1 MALKKEKEELKK
13 NCFKKVL
20 FLGYR
25 RSQTRIFDS
34 LINKGCR
41 VVHTSDPVKEFD
53 EYDFV
58 VSFGYKHILSKE
70 IINKLGC
77 PIFNLHIS
85 LLPLNRG
92 AHPNFWS
99 FYDNT
104 QAGVTIHLVDEGID
118 TGPIVFQKII
128 SFSKAEKTFRK
139 TYDRLINEVETLF
152 EDNLEKLLE
161 NRWTA
166 IPQKGS
172 GTFHRSL
179 DLPKNFAG
187 WNSQIKEEIDRLK
200 KEKIE

>member
-70 IINKLGC
+70 IINRLGC

-104 QAGVTIHLVDEGID
+104 QTV
-118 TGPIVFQKII
+118 
-128 SFSKAEKTFRK
+128 
-139 TYDRLINEVETLF
+139 
-152 EDNLEKLLE
+152 
-161 NRWTA
+161 
-166 IPQKGS
+166 
-172 GTFHRSL
+172 
-179 DLPKNFAG
+179 LP
-187 WNSQIKEEIDRLK
+187 SI
-200 KEKIE
+200 